1 MSTLISGFLQQ
12 NIFAT
17 LSATLAILILDF
29 FLFHFFSISIL
40 FPAFSPLFRAFPP
53 WFLDSHPDSPHT
65 HMITRI
71 QIIPLIPFLYTPFQ
85 VLQIAQIFTDIYI
98 YFTDIYRYFC
108 RFEWQLGRNF
118 FLLRNNFDKDTHRE
132 NARTI
137 QGYTKITKMGIWVI
151 SRSPLV
157 LIGPFCTSHSICYNT
172 GFWEGSF
179 VWKCDVLHRGTF
191 N

>member
-40 FPAFSPLFRAFPP
+40 FPAFSSLFHAFPP

-71 QIIPLIPFLYTPFQ
+71 QIIPLIPFLYTLYTPFQ

-98 YFTDIYRYFC
+98 YFTDIYRYFY

-151 SRSPLV
+151 SRSPPCSYRSILYF
-157 LIGPFCTSHSICYNT
+157 PFS
-172 GFWEGSF
+172 
-179 VWKCDVLHRGTF
+179 LL
-191 N
+191 